1 MLLPEAIRQ
10 LRTHVLGSEVS
21 HGVIPRLL
29 AETAGRFAVYDLMED
44 APPKNFIE
52 AAERGDNNYIVK
64 VIERTLDFNINQTVS
79 V

>member
-1 MLLPEAIRQ
+1 
-10 LRTHVLGSEVS
+10 
-21 HGVIPRLL
+21 
-29 AETAGRFAVYDLMED
+29 MED

-79 V
+79 GSATC